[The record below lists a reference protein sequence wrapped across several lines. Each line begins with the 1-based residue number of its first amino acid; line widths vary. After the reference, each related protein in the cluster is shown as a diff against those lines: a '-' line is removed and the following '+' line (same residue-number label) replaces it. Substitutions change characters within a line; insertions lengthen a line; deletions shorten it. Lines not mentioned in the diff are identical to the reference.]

1 MQCFSH
7 GHKNKGLLENQGRNI
22 LEDGNVSKSCGGF
35 GGHSNYAEQKLSY
48 LIYYL
53 DDLNM

>member
-7 GHKNKGLLENQGRNI
+7 GHKNKGLLENQSRNI
-22 LEDGNVSKSCGGF
+22 LEDGNISKSCGGF
-35 GGHSNYAEQKLSY
+35 GGHSNYTEQKLSY